1 MRSSTRFS
9 RKTMTIQMFFKINT
23 HKKLKL
29 KKVKKAKSILGLNK
43 INVKRIDLLD
53 EENQK
58 KYRTIEE
65 TRQLIYTD

>member
-1 MRSSTRFS
+1 MFLL
-9 RKTMTIQMFFKINT
+9 KKKKKKLFFK
-23 HKKLKL
+23 